1 MSKLVYNKRL
11 LATITLI
18 IGLNLRPIMASISP
32 IVPVLQ
38 NAIGINNQTAGL
50 LTTLPVAMMGFFAL
64 LGSRLQAKVG
74 EYEGILFGLLA
85 ITLSCS
91 SRLFIHST
99 LPVILTSIVGGVG
112 IAIIQTLMP
121 AYLKRVTKN
130 NASVYMGL
138 FTTGIMG
145 GAAISAVLSSP
156 LEEVFG
162 WNFALSVMAMPALFA
177 IILCFF
183 GMQRFKRNNKGY
195 LSLPL
200 GSKNAWIL
208 MLFFGIGTGAYTLV
222 LAWLPLN
229 YTQLGWSRNASGALL
244 SVLTAAEVVA
254 GVLISIFIKNFPDR
268 RKPLFI
274 TLVLIL
280 IGLLL
285 LIYVPLKFPLITI
298 ITLGLGIGA
307 LFPLSLIVAL
317 DYSSNSKQAV
327 SLLAFVQGGG
337 YLIASTFPFM
347 AGTLIDASRD
357 LTHAW
362 MGMIIGVLF
371 LLGICMKFSPKG
383 FLIKY

>member
-1 MSKLVYNKRL
+1 MSKSIYNRWL
-11 LATITLI
+11 LAIITII

-50 LTTLPVAMMGFFAL
+50 LTTLPVAMMGCFAL
-64 LGSRLQAKVG
+64 LGSRFQARVG
-74 EYEGILFGLLA
+74 EYEGVLFGLLA
-85 ITLSCS
+85 IAVSCG

-99 LPVILTSIVGGVG
+99 LPILVTSIVGGVG

-121 AYLKRVTKN
+121 AYLKRVTTN
-130 NASVYMGL
+130 NASIYMGL

-145 GAAISAVLSSP
+145 GAAISAASSSP

-162 WNFALSVMAMPALFA
+162 WNFALSVMAIPALFA
-177 IILCFF
+177 VIFCFF
-183 GMQRFKRNNKGY
+183 GMQRFKSNSKGY
-195 LSLPL
+195 LLLPL
-200 GSKNAWIL
+200 GSKNAWLL

-229 YTQLGWSRNASGALL
+229 YTQLGWSRNTSGALL
-244 SVLTAAEVVA
+244 SILTVAEVVA
-254 GVLISIFIKNFPDR
+254 GILVSIFIKKFPDR
-268 RKPLFI
+268 RKPLFT
-274 TLVLIL
+274 TLLLIL

-285 LIYVPLKFPLITI
+285 LIYVPSKHPLLTV

-317 DYSSNSKQAV
+317 DYSSDSKQAV

-347 AGTLIDASRD
+347 AGALIDASSN
-357 LTHAW
+357 LTNAW
-362 MGMIIGVLF
+362 IGMIVGVLL

-383 FLIKY
+383 FSIQY